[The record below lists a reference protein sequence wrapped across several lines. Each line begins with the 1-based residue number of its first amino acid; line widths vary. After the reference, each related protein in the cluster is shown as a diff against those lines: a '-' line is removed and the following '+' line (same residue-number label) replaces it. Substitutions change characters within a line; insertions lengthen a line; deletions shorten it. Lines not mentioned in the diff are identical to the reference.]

1 MGDKGDQLPVIGGSN
16 LYILKYLIFY
26 LYRTFS
32 YFHRMNNNSILIP
45 AVVSIFLTGMFSGIW
60 YSAGPAYAQNTINQT
75 TATAVEQLTSN
86 LTQARDAV
94 ATGNSTLATA
104 QLAGIIGE
112 LSDILGGIT
121 TDTVGANTDTHT
133 HFFVHKGHVHSVT
146 HKHPHHPSHHHDWF
160 ETHHEFNPSD
170 CKPGLMC

>member
-1 MGDKGDQLPVIGGSN
+1 
-16 LYILKYLIFY
+16 
-26 LYRTFS
+26 
-32 YFHRMNNNSILIP
+32 MNNNYILIP
-45 AVVSIFLTGMFSGIW
+45 AVVSILTGIFSGMLSGIW
-60 YSAGPAYAQNTINQT
+60 SSAGPAYAQTTINQT
-75 TATAVEQLTSN
+75 TATALEQLTSN

-94 ATGNSTLATA
+94 ASRNSTVATA
-104 QLAGIIGE
+104 QLSGMIGE

-121 TDTVGANTDTHT
+121 TDNTGANTDTHT
-133 HFFVHKGHVHSVT
+133 HFFVHNGHVHSVT